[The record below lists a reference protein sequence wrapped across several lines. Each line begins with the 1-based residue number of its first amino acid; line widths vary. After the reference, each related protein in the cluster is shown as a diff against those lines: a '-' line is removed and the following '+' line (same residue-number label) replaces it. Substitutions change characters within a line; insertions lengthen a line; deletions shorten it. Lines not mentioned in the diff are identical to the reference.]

1 MSAELL
7 QNGRIAELLVAG
19 GKQRHGMSRVSRTPL
34 YGKAAKRQF
43 LAAAHSRLSTDWPS
57 VTLSSDE
64 VITRNLRALRGRS
77 RWLASNNGYYLRYL
91 TLNVQNIVGPRG
103 VKLDAKVKLTDTEFD
118 KRTNAEI
125 ENGWKRWGK
134 KGVPMRRS
142 QWTKTDMERVILFN
156 VVRDGEV
163 FIRKWFGTGDFGFQL
178 ELIDPMRVSTDLNK
192 KLTGRSEIINGIE
205 YEDGQV
211 AAYWISERG
220 MQSDYAGGRAERV
233 PARYIEH
240 LYFPVEAEQKR
251 GFPWMAAGMQRVH
264 VLDRYEN
271 AEVTQARIAAEKGGF
286 FTKNAAVEGDY
297 VDGTGGANSSDDDS
311 GEVEYLDSEAGS
323 FATLPEGWDFKQF
336 DPTHPTTAFDPF
348 STKLLRGIASA
359 GNINYNSLAN
369 DLSDVNYSSARIG
382 ILEVRDN
389 WQEKQHWLVGWF
401 HEVIFPDWLRMGI
414 TSGQLRLEISRFR
427 EYLDAVSWVAR
438 SWAWVDP
445 QKEAIGNRETVGLRA
460 KSLSEVASERGVEF
474 EEVIDSLAKERE
486 YAEKSGIDMSGIFG
500 GGKSGTG
507 NGDRDALLS
516 LLRRIE
522 ALESVLDERK
532 PKHKLNGHA
541 YEHQS

>member
-1 MSAELL
+1 MSELL
-7 QNGRIAELLVAG
+7 QNGRIAELLAAG
-19 GKQRHGMSRVSRTPL
+19 GKQRQGASQQSQHSL
-34 YGKAAKRQF
+34 YGPAAKRQF
-43 LAAAHSRLSTDWPS
+43 LAAAQSRLSMDWPS

-64 VITRNLRALRGRS
+64 VVARNLRALRGRS
-77 RWLASNNGYYLRYL
+77 RWLASNNGYYLRYIN
-91 TLNVQNIVGPRG
+91 LNVQNIVGPRG
-103 VKLDAKVKLTDTEFD
+103 VKLDAKVKLSDTLFD

-125 ENGWKRWGK
+125 ENGWKRWGR

-142 QWTKTDMERVILFN
+142 QWTKTDMERVIVFS

-178 ELIDPMRVSTDLNK
+178 ELIDPMRVSTEMSK
-192 KLTGRSEIINGIE
+192 KLSGRSEIINGIE

-220 MQSDYAGGRAERV
+220 MQSDYSGGRAERV
-233 PARYIEH
+233 PARFIEH

-264 VLDRYEN
+264 MLERYEN

-286 FTKNAAVEGDY
+286 FTKNPAAEGDY
-297 VDGTGGANSSDDDS
+297 VDGTGGAKNSNDDS
-311 GEVEYLDSEAGS
+311 GEVEYMDSETAS

-359 GNINYNSLAN
+359 GNINYTSLAN

-389 WQEKQHWLVGWF
+389 WQEKQQWLVGWF
-401 HEVIFPDWLRMGI
+401 HEVILPDWLRMGI
-414 TSGQLRLEISRFR
+414 TSGQLRLDVSRFR
-427 EYLDAVSWVAR
+427 EYLNAVSWVAR

-445 QKEAIGNRETVGLRA
+445 QKEAVGNRETVGLRA
-460 KSLSEVASERGVEF
+460 KSLSEIAAERGVEF
-474 EEVIDSLAKERE
+474 EEVIDSLKKERE
-486 YAEKSGIDMSGIFG
+486 YAENAGIDMSAIFG
-500 GGKSGTG
+500 DGKSGSG
-507 NGDRDALLS
+507 NSDRSALLS

-522 ALESVLDERK
+522 VLESAIEERES
-532 PKHKLNGHA
+532 KHKLNGHA
-541 YEHQS
+541 KEYQY

>member
-1 MSAELL
+1 MSEQLL
-7 QNGRIAELLVAG
+7 QNGRIAELLADG
-19 GKQRHGMSRVSRTPL
+19 GRKSHGAAQPSRNRL

-43 LAAAHSRLSTDWPS
+43 LAAAHSRLSMDWPS

-64 VITRNLRALRGRS
+64 VIQRNLRALRGRS
-77 RWLASNNGYYLRYL
+77 RWLASNNGYYLRYIA
-91 TLNVQNIVGPRG
+91 LNVQNIVGPRG
-103 VKLDAKVKLTDTEFD
+103 VKLDAKVKLSDTQFD
-118 KRTNAEI
+118 KTANAEI

-142 QWTKTDMERVILFN
+142 QWTKTDMERVIAFT

-192 KLTGRSEIINGIE
+192 RLSGRSEIINGIE
-205 YEDGQV
+205 YEDAEV
-211 AAYWISERG
+211 VAYWISERG

-233 PARYIEH
+233 PAQFIEH
-240 LYFPVEAEQKR
+240 LYFPTEAEQKR
-251 GFPWMAAGMQRVH
+251 GFPWMASGMQRVH
-264 VLDRYEN
+264 MLDRYEN

-286 FTKNAAVEGDY
+286 FTKNAAAEGDF
-297 VDGTGGANSSDDDS
+297 DGTGSGDDDDS
-311 GEVEYLDSEAGS
+311 GEVEYMDSEAGV
-323 FATLPEGWDFKQF
+323 FASLPSGWDFKEF

-389 WQEKQHWLVGWF
+389 WKEKQQWLIGWF
-401 HEVIFPDWLRMGI
+401 HEVIFPDWLRMSM
-414 TSGQLRLEISRFR
+414 TTGQLRLEISRFR
-427 EYLDAVSWVAR
+427 EYLDAVAWVPR

-445 QKEAIGNRETVGLRA
+445 QKEAIGNRETVKLRA

-474 EEVIDSLAKERE
+474 EEVVDSLAKERE
-486 YAEKSGIDMSGIFG
+486 YAEKAGIDMSAIFG
-500 GGKSGTG
+500 GGQSGAKSG
-507 NGDRDALLS
+507 DREAIFS

-522 ALESVLDERK
+522 ALEFALDERERNG
-532 PKHKLNGHA
+532 KHKLNGHVH
-541 YEHQS
+541 EL

>member
-7 QNGRIAELLVAG
+7 QNGRIAELLADG
-19 GKQRHGMSRVSRTPL
+19 GKKRHGAARPSRNAL

-43 LAAAHSRLSTDWPS
+43 LAAAHSRLSMDWPS

-64 VITRNLRALRGRS
+64 VIQRNLRALRGRS
-77 RWLASNNGYYLRYL
+77 RWLASNNGYYLRYIA
-91 TLNVQNIVGPRG
+91 LNGQNIVGPRG
-103 VKLDAKVKLTDTEFD
+103 VKLDAKVKLSETQFD
-118 KRTNAEI
+118 KTANAEI

-142 QWTKTDMERVILFN
+142 QWTKTDMERVIAFT

-192 KLTGRSEIINGIE
+192 RLSGRSEIINGIE

-211 AAYWISERG
+211 VAYWISERG
-220 MQSDYAGGRAERV
+220 MQSDYSGGRAERV
-233 PARYIEH
+233 PARFIEH
-240 LYFPVEAEQKR
+240 LYFPTEAEQKR
-251 GFPWMAAGMQRVH
+251 GIPWMAAGMQRVH
-264 VLDRYEN
+264 MLDRYEN

-286 FTKNAAVEGDY
+286 FTKNAAAEGDY
-297 VDGTGGANSSDDDS
+297 DGTGSGNDDDS
-311 GEVEYLDSEAGS
+311 GEVEYMDSEAGV
-323 FATLPEGWDFKQF
+323 FASLPSGWDFKEF

-389 WQEKQHWLVGWF
+389 WQEKQQWLIGWF
-401 HEVIFPDWLRMGI
+401 HEVIFPDWLRMSM
-414 TSGQLRLEISRFR
+414 TTGQLRLEISRFR
-427 EYLDAVSWVAR
+427 EYLDAVAWVPR

-445 QKEAIGNRETVGLRA
+445 QKEAIGNRETVKLRA

-474 EEVIDSLAKERE
+474 EEVVDSLAKERE
-486 YAEKSGIDMSGIFG
+486 YAEKAGIDMSAIFG
-500 GGKSGTG
+500 GGEPGAKSG
-507 NGDRDALLS
+507 DREAVLS

-522 ALESVLDERK
+522 ALEFALDERERNG
-532 PKHKLNGHA
+532 KHKLNGHA
-541 YEHQS
+541 YTD